1 MKTLEGSLEILQ
13 HFFAADGSLSVGEVA
28 ARSGFPKGK
37 VSKILA
43 VFRDFGYL
51 AQDPVS
57 RRYRIGYKAFAL
69 GALYAKDHP
78 LAADALPIMREVVDW
93 FQHTATLSVM
103 AEESV
108 FHLIAVEG
116 PLFLDGRWRAGTI
129 LPYHATS
136 AGKVLLS
143 GFEPAALDA
152 FIERHPL
159 VRITQSTVVE
169 KQDFVRLLAS
179 VRKEG
184 VAFSRGE
191 SAPGLAA
198 IAVPVFGKDDRIV
211 AALGL
216 IIPDH
221 LFEIPNSDAM
231 VAGLHRAASR
241 LSVKQ
246 GASAYPFGNA
256 SGTIPSSAT
265 RAFTGVA

>member
-1 MKTLEGSLEILQ
+1 MKTLSGSLEVLQ
-13 HFFAADGSLSVGEVA
+13 YFFESEGSVSVGEIA

-43 VFRDFGYL
+43 VFREQGYL
-51 AQDPVS
+51 TQNPS
-57 RRYRIGYKAFAL
+57 TRRYTVGHKAFAL
-69 GALYAKDHP
+69 GALYAKGHP

-93 FQHTATLSVM
+93 FRHTSTLSVM
-103 AEESV
+103 AGDDI

-116 PLFLDGRWRAGTI
+116 PLFLDGRWRAGTL

-143 GFEPAALDA
+143 GLPDERLAAYID
-152 FIERHPL
+152 RHPL
-159 VRITQSTVVE
+159 TQMTENTVTDRA
-169 KQDFVRLLAS
+169 QFVAS
-179 VRKEG
+179 VADARRSG

-198 IAVPVFGKDDRIV
+198 IAVPVFGATSDVI

-221 LFEIPNSDAM
+221 LFEIPDAGKM
-231 VAGLHRAASR
+231 VAGLHKAARR
-241 LSVKQ
+241 LSIKQ
-246 GASAYPFGNA
+246 GASVYPYGGQDPA
-256 SGTIPSSAT
+256 LQSKPS
-265 RAFTGVA
+265 